1 MLMQVRGDLIPL
13 VIVVLGGTMVVIIM
27 LFHGFGLDR
36 VVVGYKRRAAKLRKE
51 NGHPR
56 QAVFVFAWAIFLML
70 LLHITEIGIWGLAL
84 CGSGLV
90 NNLHEAVYFS
100 ANTYTT
106 LGMGS
111 MALPHN
117 WHDLSPVIAIA
128 GLFAFAWT
136 TSEMFNI
143 VGDQHDLMMGL
154 SANRQ
159 KGRLI
164 E

>member
-36 VVVGYKRRAAKLRKE
+36 VVVGYKRRAAKLRKG

-84 CGSGLV
+84 CGSGL
-90 NNLHEAVYFS
+90 A
-100 ANTYTT
+100 
-106 LGMGS
+106 
-111 MALPHN
+111 
-117 WHDLSPVIAIA
+117 
-128 GLFAFAWT
+128 T
-136 TSEMFNI
+136 TSMRQSI
-143 VGDQHDLMMGL
+143 
-154 SANRQ
+154 SAPIPTQ
-159 KGRLI
+159 LWAWDPWPCPIIGTT
-164 E
+164 